1 MHKLRNE
8 CRWDYMANSG
18 VAGSSPAPREWVV
31 QAVEHRESHQPL
43 SLHLFKPRAV
53 TAVRKIKTVNAFG
66 TTQVSLVR
74 IQPAVS
80 AACQHSGHCRP
91 FLANAGGTTSLL
103 RTRSRVRVPSSLPSV
118 VNHKT
123 FGSGV
128 AQQVERVN
136 CFTNPSRQPIQA
148 ACKA

>member
-1 MHKLRNE
+1 M
-8 CRWDYMANSG
+8 
-18 VAGSSPAPREWVV
+18 GSSSGRTQTISSTLVVAPI
-31 QAVEHRESHQPL
+31 
-43 SLHLFKPRAV
+43 KPRFVA
-53 TAVRKIKTVNAFG
+53 TQRKIKTVNAFG

-103 RTRSRVRVPSSLPSV
+103 RTRSRVQVPSPLPSV
-118 VNHKT
+118 QSRI

-128 AQQVERVN
+128 AQQVERVIR
-136 CFTNPSRQPIQA
+136 FTPLVANPYKRPVNLFYALQA
-148 ACKA
+148 A

>member
-1 MHKLRNE
+1 M
-8 CRWDYMANSG
+8 
-18 VAGSSPAPREWVV
+18 GSSSGRTQTISSTLVVAPI
-31 QAVEHRESHQPL
+31 
-43 SLHLFKPRAV
+43 KPRFVA
-53 TAVRKIKTVNAFG
+53 TQRKIKTVNAFG

-103 RTRSRVRVPSSLPSV
+103 RTRSRVQVPSPLPSV
-118 VNHKT
+118 QSRI

-128 AQQVERVN
+128 AQQVERVIR
-136 CFTNPSRQPIQA
+136 FTNLSRQPIQA

>member
-1 MHKLRNE
+1 
-8 CRWDYMANSG
+8 MANSG

-31 QAVEHRESHQPL
+31 QAVEHRQSHQPL
-43 SLHLFKPRAV
+43 SLHPFKSRAV
-53 TAVRKIKTVNAFG
+53 DTVCKIKTVNAFG

-103 RTRSRVRVPSSLPSV
+103 RTRSRVQVPSPLPSV
-118 VNHKT
+118 QSRI

-128 AQQVERVN
+128 AQQVERVIR
-136 CFTNPSRQPIQA
+136 FTPLVANPHQRPVSIKTGLQA
-148 ACKA
+148 A

>member
-1 MHKLRNE
+1 M
-8 CRWDYMANSG
+8 
-18 VAGSSPAPREWVV
+18 GSSSGRTQTISSTLVVAPI
-31 QAVEHRESHQPL
+31 
-43 SLHLFKPRAV
+43 KPRFVA
-53 TAVRKIKTVNAFG
+53 TQRKIKTVNAFG

-74 IQPAVS
+74 VQPAVS

-123 FGSGV
+123 FGSDV
-128 AQQVERVN
+128 AQQVERVIR
-136 CFTNPSRQPIQA
+136 FTPLVANPYKRPVNLFYALQA
-148 ACKA
+148 A